1 MGPVTSFSA
10 EVEVELS
17 REEPTLG
24 SLLLTFYIMH
34 RVNGGHEIREPTRGR
49 REVNTYDI
57 PSQERD
63 EINRNERPHS
73 ENARLELLTSSGSWL
88 S

>member
-1 MGPVTSFSA
+1 MPPVTSFSA

-24 SLLLTFYIMH
+24 SLLLTFYIIH
-34 RVNGGHEIREPTRGR
+34 QLAVETKYVSQQGR
-49 REVNTYDI
+49 RELATYEV
-57 PSQERD
+57 PRQERD
-63 EINRNERPHS
+63 EIHRNERPHNK
-73 ENARLELLTSSGSWL
+73 NARLELRTFSRSWL